1 MSHIHRS
8 CMFNWMRDSQIFS
21 QVTQPVAFSPAMNE
35 NAIAAS
41 HMQAFGVVSVLH
53 LVLHFSHLDRY
64 VLVFPCFNL
73 HFPDNMW

>member
-1 MSHIHRS
+1 
-8 CMFNWMRDSQIFS
+8 
-21 QVTQPVAFSPAMNE
+21 MNE